1 MQYREAP
8 FEEEE
13 EFENPVGLSMY
24 GGPMETV

>member
-1 MQYREAP
+1 MQYREAS
-8 FEEEE
+8 FEEE